1 VAKQALMTLLMTLLS
16 ATMTQWNTS
25 STANKQRGSRM
36 DQIKLIVAFVREK
49 VLGIVQ
55 RIKTALKRD

>member
-1 VAKQALMTLLMTLLS
+1 
-16 ATMTQWNTS
+16 
-25 STANKQRGSRM
+25 M

-55 RIKTALKRD
+55 RIKTALKRV